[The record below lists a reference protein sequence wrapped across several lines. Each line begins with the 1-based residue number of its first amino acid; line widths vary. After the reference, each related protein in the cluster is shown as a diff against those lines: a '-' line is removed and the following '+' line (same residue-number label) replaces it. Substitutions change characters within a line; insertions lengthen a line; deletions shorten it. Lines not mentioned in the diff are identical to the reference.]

1 MHSVVINKKYYGAAI
16 KDFVVVSD
24 DIQYE
29 PQILHDRARLGG
41 KDEEVKIEKYF
52 NDSYSIFVKRLN
64 EFRDSKHILN
74 ASEEKEL
81 RFMFEALINAKKF
94 LHAGRRVS

>member
-1 MHSVVINKKYYGAAI
+1 MNSVVINKKYYGAAI
-16 KDFVVVSD
+16 RDFAVVLSD
-24 DIQYE
+24 TQYK
-29 PQILHDRARLGG
+29 PRVLHD

-52 NDSYSIFVKRLN
+52 NDSYNIFVKRLN
-64 EFRDSKHILN
+64 GFRDSKRGLN

-94 LHAGRRVS
+94 LHDKRRVS